1 MTSYPHLFKPLTIGK
16 VTLQNRIVVLP
27 HGTSMVENGAIT
39 NDDIAY
45 YEARA
50 RSGPGMIITGA
61 AVVHPTSARRLR
73 NLVENYSEHVL
84 EGLSKRAH
92 MIRSNGVVA
101 VGQILHLGREL
112 IGGDADFAPSAPSF
126 LRSPRDPFP
135 PHVLTEGEI
144 AEIIAGFGQSALNLK
159 RSGHNGVEIHAAHGY
174 LVAQFLSPAT
184 NLRMDSYGGDPPR
197 RMRFLHQ
204 IIATIREQCGD
215 EFLLGVRLSAD
226 EEIGDGIGIADTARI
241 AEALERS
248 GGVDY
253 ISITLGTRGAYVK
266 DVTQPEATAAR
277 AAGIIRKACGIP
289 ILVGQRITRP
299 EVAER
304 VLASG
309 DADMVGMA
317 RSFIADA
324 DWVAKARAGETERI
338 RPCLGLN
345 QDCRAFNPHLHCA
358 VNPLAGRE
366 LLRPFASS
374 GAATATKSVA
384 VIGAGPGGLEAAR
397 AAALRGHKVTL
408 FEASDGIGGLFL
420 FAASVPHRQDLRR
433 LIDYYRGELHRLS
446 VSLELGAE
454 IGGPADLP
462 AHDVVVIAVGAMAL
476 PVPKEFTAPHVKSWF
491 DILSEGVPTPTGNR
505 RAVMVDDGSGFWWNY
520 GVAEALSEAGWLVKY
535 VTPTIGLAGNIPTES
550 VAPLLTR
557 LGQGGTEFRVLSDL
571 FAVTDSGAEIANLS
585 NGTVDQ
591 INCDLVVV
599 QTGRAPRPLVDAFFN
614 DSAEVHT
621 IGDCVTPRRMS
632 HAVFEGQRLGLS
644 L

>member
-1 MTSYPHLFKPLTIGK
+1 MTQYPHLFTPITLGK

-39 NDDIAY
+39 DDDIAY

-61 AVVHPTSARRLR
+61 AVVHPSSARRLR

-84 EGLSKRAH
+84 EGLSKRAR
-92 MIRSNGVVA
+92 MIRSHGVVA

-112 IGGDADFAPSAPSF
+112 IGGDSDLAPSAPSF

-135 PHVLTEGEI
+135 PHVLTRGEI
-144 AEIIAGFGQSALNLK
+144 AEIVAGFGQSAGNLQ
-159 RSGHNGVEIHAAHGY
+159 RSGHDGVEIHAAHGY

-184 NLRMDSYGGDPPR
+184 NQRDDDYGGDAAR
-197 RMRFLHQ
+197 RMRFIHEV
-204 IIATIREQCGD
+204 IRAVRAQCGAD
-215 EFLLGVRLSAD
+215 FLLGVRLSAD
-226 EEIGDGIGIADTARI
+226 EETGEGLGIADTVRI
-241 AEALERS
+241 AETLART

-253 ISITLGTRGAYVK
+253 LSITLGTRGAYVK

-277 AAGIIRKACGIP
+277 AAGIIRQACNIP

-299 EVAER
+299 ELAER
-304 VLASG
+304 ILANG
-309 DADMVGMA
+309 EADMVGMA
-317 RSFIADA
+317 RAFIADA
-324 DWVAKARAGETERI
+324 DWVAKARAGEAERI

-366 LLRPFASS
+366 TVRPFAKS
-374 GAATATKSVA
+374 GAAPGAKRV
-384 VIGAGPGGLEAAR
+384 VIIGAGPGGLEAAR

-408 FEASDGIGGLFL
+408 FEASDGVGGLFL
-420 FAASVPHRQDLRR
+420 YAASVPHRQDLRR
-433 LIDYYRGELHRLS
+433 LIDYYRGELRRLA
-446 VSLELGAE
+446 VPLELNAE
-454 IGGPADLP
+454 INGPADLP
-462 AHDVVVIAVGAMAL
+462 AHDVAVIAVGAQAL
-476 PVPKEFTAPHVKSWF
+476 PVPDEFSAPHVKSWF
-491 DILSEGVPTPTGNR
+491 DILSEGAPAPKGNQ

-520 GVAEALSEAGWLVKY
+520 GVAEALSEAGWRVIY
-535 VTPTIGLAGNIPTES
+535 VTPTVALAGNIPTES
-550 VAPLLTR
+550 VAPLLAR

-571 FAVTDSGAEIANLS
+571 FAVTGSGAEIANLAS
-585 NGTVDQ
+585 GAVDQ
-591 INCDLVVV
+591 IDCELVVV
-599 QTGRAPRPLVDAFFN
+599 QTGRAPRSLAEAFAN
-614 DSAEVHT
+614 HGAEVHA

>member
-1 MTSYPHLFKPLTIGK
+1 MTKYPHLFTPITLGK

-39 NDDIAY
+39 GDDIAY
-45 YEARA
+45 YESRA

-73 NLVENYSEHVL
+73 NLVEAYSEHVL

-92 MIRSNGVVA
+92 MIRSHDVVA

-112 IGGDADFAPSAPSF
+112 IGGESDFAPSAPSF

-135 PHVLTEGEI
+135 PHVLTPEEI
-144 AEIIAGFGQSALNLK
+144 AEIVTGFGRSALNLK

-184 NLRMDSYGGDPPR
+184 NQRDDDYGGDVGR
-197 RMRFLHQ
+197 RMRFLKEV
-204 IIATIREQCGD
+204 IGAIRAECGSD
-215 EFLLGVRLSAD
+215 FLLGVRLSAD
-226 EEIGDGIGIADTARI
+226 EELGDGLGIADTVRI
-241 AEALERS
+241 AEALEHE
-248 GGVDY
+248 GAVDY
-253 ISITLGTRGAYVK
+253 LSITLGTRGAYVK

-299 EVAER
+299 DVAER
-304 VLASG
+304 VLANG
-309 DADMVGMA
+309 EADMVGMA
-317 RSFIADA
+317 RAFIADA
-324 DWVAKARAGETERI
+324 DWVAKARSGEAERI

-366 LLRPFASS
+366 TVPAFAKS
-374 GAATATKSVA
+374 GAASSAKRVA

-397 AAALRGHKVTL
+397 TAALRGHKVTL

-420 FAASVPHRQDLRR
+420 YAASVPHRQDLRR
-433 LIDYYRGELHRLS
+433 LIDYYRGELRRLAIR
-446 VSLELGAE
+446 LELNTE
-454 IGGPADLP
+454 IKKPADLP
-462 AHDVVVIAVGAMAL
+462 VHDVAVIAVGAKAL
-476 PVPKEFTAPHVKSWF
+476 PVPEEFAAPHVKSWF
-491 DILSEGVPTPTGNR
+491 DILSEGAPAPKGNAC
-505 RAVMVDDGSGFWWNY
+505 AVMVDDGSGFWWNY
-520 GVAEALSEAGWLVKY
+520 GVAEALSEAGWRVVY
-535 VTPTIGLAGNIPTES
+535 VTPAGALAGNIPTES
-550 VAPLLTR
+550 AAPLLVR

-571 FAVTDSGAEIANLS
+571 FAVNGSGAEVANLTS
-585 NGTVDQ
+585 GAVEQ
-591 INCDLVVV
+591 IDCELVVV
-599 QTGRAPRPLVDAFFN
+599 QTGRAPLLLAEAFAGHGA
-614 DSAEVHT
+614 DVHA

-632 HAVFEGQRLGLS
+632 HAVFEGQRLGLA